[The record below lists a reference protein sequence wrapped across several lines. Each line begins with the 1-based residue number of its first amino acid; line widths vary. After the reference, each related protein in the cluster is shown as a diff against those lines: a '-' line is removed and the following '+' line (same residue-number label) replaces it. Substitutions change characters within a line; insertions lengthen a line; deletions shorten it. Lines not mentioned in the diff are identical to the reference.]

1 MVLTPKKKEPIPPI
15 PPIPPVKPEPE
26 PKQPER
32 ERKPF
37 IRVIRKYKNKLAAWL
52 LLLSVIL
59 TALTGFRIH
68 DKYELQRIPEEQM
81 IVVEQLMERDN
92 LFYDIQGME
101 YEDNLE

>member
-37 IRVIRKYKNKLAAWL
+37 IRVVHKIKNKLAAWL
-52 LLLSVIL
+52 LL
-59 TALTGFRIH
+59 
-68 DKYELQRIPEEQM
+68 
-81 IVVEQLMERDN
+81 
-92 LFYDIQGME
+92 
-101 YEDNLE
+101 